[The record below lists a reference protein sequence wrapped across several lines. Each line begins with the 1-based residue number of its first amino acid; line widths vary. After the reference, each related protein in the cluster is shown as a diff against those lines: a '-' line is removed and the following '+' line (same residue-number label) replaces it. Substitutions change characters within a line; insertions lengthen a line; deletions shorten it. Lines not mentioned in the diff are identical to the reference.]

1 MATYNTLGWQNENAL
16 SSYPFALDIEPRD
29 LIVDAKF
36 VQFDGFIPIL
46 NSVTVEDDRLNLK
59 LTFDYGETTAALY
72 KEAYFLGEEY
82 RSVRLYNKTK
92 TRYVGALT
100 FGSGASTL
108 WDAYAGRY
116 LEFNSTFLANTVRS
130 IPSKDAVYL
139 LDGSYGDLK
148 LARTVDDTTI
158 FYNVSKKSVTNPGGL
173 NTVTLN
179 AVTGHAVPEGASRP
193 NGLKQI
199 NLVKPIKNN
208 INLASNDVIKI
219 SPVYGVGISMDLVS
233 GSISSSF
240 SVPSLTS

>member
-92 TRYVGALT
+92 TRYMGILT

-108 WDAYAGRY
+108 WDTYAGRY
-116 LEFNSTFLANTVRS
+116 LEFNSAFLANTARS

-173 NTVTLN
+173 NTVTFN
-179 AVTGHAVPEGASRP
+179 AVTGHATRRS
-193 NGLKQI
+193 KQTKRTKT
-199 NLVKPIKNN
+199 NK
-208 INLASNDVIKI
+208 
-219 SPVYGVGISMDLVS
+219 
-233 GSISSSF
+233 SSK
-240 SVPSLTS
+240 TY